1 MGKRSTRRN
10 SPTPTPSNTTDAEEI
25 YTFKRLFTLE
35 QANKTL
41 PLVRHIV
48 DEIQREYCR
57 LVDQVELLQRL
68 EANGASSIDTS
79 HLEEL
84 RPLRQESDNAK
95 AAIIRCAQELESI
108 GAILKGPM
116 DGLVDFPAMHEG
128 KIVYLCWKAGEPS
141 IQHWHEIEAGFAG
154 RETIKPGEFVA
165 VEPAAQ
171 AAE

>member
-1 MGKRSTRRN
+1 MAKRSTRKN
-10 SPTPTPSNTTDAEEI
+10 PPTPSPANTEDGDERLS
-25 YTFKRLFTLE
+25 FKRLFTLE

-116 DGLVDFPAMHEG
+116 DGLVDFPAMRDG
-128 KIVYLCWKAGEPS
+128 KVVYLCWKAGEES
-141 IQHWHEIEAGFAG
+141 IQHWHEIETGFTG
-154 RETIKPGEFVA
+154 RTTIESGEFA
-165 VEPAAQ
+165 QSEPVVKAAI
-171 AAE
+171 